1 MLQDNSTFRNYNVSI
16 ALCMTKQGTEKTVPC
31 FVLLLIDQ
39 TNPFE
44 LEEKLSDF
52 SVFN

>member
-1 MLQDNSTFRNYNVSI
+1 MYDKTRYGENRTLFR
-16 ALCMTKQGTEKTVPC
+16 
-31 FVLLLIDQ
+31 FVTYYQ